1 MILLR
6 VSILYA
12 PKRFMEFIKET
23 IGENRNYCMENK
35 EILIDCG
42 SIDCGGRGGG
52 CPSIENFFNNK
63 KDRKYS
69 LQNVNQFQNFFI
81 IHHSK
86 FSFYVGGAGNFN
98 FYRTF
103 NLFRNFEFSRTF
115 QNCISTCREIAIY
128 SKWRKSFSLSLCKAL
143 VSEQV
148 FYLLIK
154 LFFLG

>member
-12 PKRFMEFIKET
+12 PKHFMEFIKET

-42 SIDCGGRGGG
+42 SIYCGGWERG
-52 CPSIENFFNNK
+52 CPSMENFFNNK

-69 LQNVNQFQNFFI
+69 LQNVKINFKTFLLFTI
-81 IHHSK
+81 QS
-86 FSFYVGGAGNFN
+86 SPFYVGDAGKFN

-103 NLFRNFEFSRTF
+103 NLFRNFEFSGTF

-154 LFFLG
+154 LFFL